1 MVVWSIPSSAGPRTH
16 EEKRAV
22 QDRAYDLWLDCY
34 SQRDIAEIIGRE
46 YPAFEGTT
54 QHAVHKWLETKTA
67 SADLVSPPDSRQ
79 HFGKRAV
86 QDRAYDLWLDCYSQ
100 RDIAEIIGRE
110 YPAFDGTTQQTLSN
124 WLNKFSAD
132 AENLSPP
139 DSRQHFD
146 IWQFATAD
154 RAAMVVVRASAWDG
168 RRSRRIFKAHLRD
181 AVERWTKDALCRR
194 EACRAG
200 SRL

>member
-1 MVVWSIPSSAGPRTH
+1 MKPKPHLRIWFHPPRLPLAFAGTEQSTIKRWLDANSADAENASPPDSRQHFDIWAIRDG
-16 EEKRAV
+16 
-22 QDRAYDLWLDCY
+22 YDLWLDCY
-34 SQRDIAEIIGRE
+34 SQRDIAEIIG
-46 YPAFEGTT
+46 
-54 QHAVHKWLETKTA
+54 K
-67 SADLVSPPDSRQ
+67 
-79 HFGKRAV
+79 
-86 QDRAYDLWLDCYSQ
+86 
-100 RDIAEIIGRE
+100 E